1 MGAKVIIEGVEENNQ
16 LQAMRQLELDYY
28 QGFYLG
34 KPSAI
39 HHWTEYA
46 PANARCIKLISSC
59 RISHTNYPNKKKRRT
74 HVGAFCMYGFER

>member
-1 MGAKVIIEGVEENNQ
+1 VEENNQ

-46 PANARCIKLISSC
+46 TCQC
-59 RISHTNYPNKKKRRT
+59 TVH
-74 HVGAFCMYGFER
+74 